1 MLNIL
6 LKRLPPS
13 AKYIAWVDADV
24 TFLAPRWALDA
35 LKLLKTYDLIQL
47 FEDSDFLGADG
58 KPEAT
63 AKSLMYYA
71 TRNVSR
77 IKEFNKKPETYP
89 HPGYAWA
96 ATFDYLENTGGLFE
110 YNIVGSGDKLMS
122 YGALGMW

>member
-1 MLNIL
+1 M
-6 LKRLPPS
+6 KRLPRS

-24 TFLAPRWALDA
+24 TFLNRRWALDTIN
-35 LKLLKTYDLIQL
+35 LLKTYDLLQL
-47 FEDSDFLGADG
+47 FEDSDFLGPDG

-71 TRNVSR
+71 TRNLSM
-77 IKEFNKKPETYP
+77 IKEFNKRPETYP

-96 ATFDYLENTGGLFE
+96 ASTAYLEKTGGLFE

-122 YGALGMW
+122 YGALGMWEYGLQ